1 MYDIRKL
8 TIWKEE
14 PQTNDLPDEFE
25 KTEITELNL
34 SVRSFNCLKRGGC
47 DTVGDILRLMEN
59 EEGGGL
65 RRLRNLGN
73 RSETEIKE
81 NIERLREEYARRPRP
96 VQGNKPRVLVKPARS
111 MWDRDIS
118 DFRLSRY
125 ALERLQNCGIQKVQ
139 DLYATN
145 PKNEPGWYAVREL
158 FGEIAK
164 EV

>member
-1 MYDIRKL
+1 MK
-8 TIWKEE
+8 IWKEE
-14 PQTNDLPDEFE
+14 PVRTAAATEFE
-25 KTEITELNL
+25 NTDITELSL

-47 DTVGDILRLMEN
+47 NTVGDILRIMED

-65 RRLRNLGN
+65 KKLRNLGS
-73 RSETEIKE
+73 RSEAEIIE
-81 NIERLREEYARRPRP
+81 NVEKLRREYSSRPAAAS
-96 VQGNKPRVLVKPARS
+96 QEKPRVLVKPARK
-111 MWDRDIS
+111 MWNRDIA
-118 DFRLSRY
+118 DFRLSNY
-125 ALERLQNCGIQKVQ
+125 ARERLQKCGIVKVQ